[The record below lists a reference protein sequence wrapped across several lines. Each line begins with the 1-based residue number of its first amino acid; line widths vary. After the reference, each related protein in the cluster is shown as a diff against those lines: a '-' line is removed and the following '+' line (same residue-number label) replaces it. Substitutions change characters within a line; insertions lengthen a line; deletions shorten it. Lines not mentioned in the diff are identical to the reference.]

1 MIITLIIKV
10 KNIIRRT
17 MKYSKMLRELFS
29 GISLQVEDLFLLESF
44 QIKYLQDRVPTKEFS
59 AMLRAYPYLQR
70 FLILK
75 CPLIEDFIHTVL
87 NENPEIANK
96 DEIDAYCNELLWEI
110 ADLIVYNKYP
120 EIYDDKVS
128 FNWEIEEI
136 IPKDTLKR
144 KAVADVGAGS
154 GMLAFLL
161 AQYAKTVY
169 AIEPIPGFREFIR
182 AKAIKEKFSNIYTI
196 EGFLDIIPLPD
207 NSLDVLFTS
216 NAIGWNIDKELQ
228 EIERVVKPGGQAIHI
243 MRVNENVFENPVHKK
258 LVSPDWKYDFFEYKD
273 NRGLKRKWKKFI

>member
-1 MIITLIIKV
+1 
-10 KNIIRRT
+10 

-44 QIKYLQDRVPTKEFS
+44 QIKYLPDRVPTKEFS

-75 CPLIEDFIHTVL
+75 CPLIEDFIHSVL
-87 NENPEIANK
+87 NENPKTANK

-110 ADLIVYNKYP
+110 AELIVYNKYP

-136 IPKDTLKR
+136 IPKDTLKG
-144 KAVADVGAGS
+144 KLVADVGAGS
-154 GMLAFLL
+154 GMLAFML
-161 AQYAKTVY
+161 AQYAKTIY

-182 AKAIKEKFSNIYTI
+182 AKAIKEKYGNIYVI
-196 EGFLDIIPLPD
+196 EGFLDLIPLAD
-207 NSLDVLFTS
+207 NFLDVLFTS
-216 NAIGWNIDKELQ
+216 NAIGWNLEKELH
-228 EIERVVKPGGQAIHI
+228 EIERVVKPRGQAIHI
-243 MRVNENVFENPVHKK
+243 MRVNENVTDNPIHKT
-258 LVSPDWKYDFFEYKD
+258 LISSDWQYDFYQFKD
-273 NRGLKRKWKKFI
+273 TAGQRIKYIKTLVVKGE